1 MISVGSSPRFRH
13 RPMIQL
19 KRSTKGGMK
28 RGLPAFLVAS
38 LAVFVA
44 GCEGTAAN
52 GACSTTMD
60 VGAKISVL
68 TDDLKQA
75 QASGQIDAATAG
87 AIGAEIL
94 AAGAKFGSGK
104 NPRGY
109 CEA

>member
-1 MISVGSSPRFRH
+1 
-13 RPMIQL
+13 
-19 KRSTKGGMK
+19 MK

-52 GACSTTMD
+52 GACTTTAD

-75 QASGQIDAATAG
+75 QLTGKVDAATAG
-87 AIGAEIL
+87 AIGARIME
-94 AAGAKFGSGK
+94 AGAEFGSK
-104 NPRGY
+104 NTRSY
-109 CEA
+109 CEALDRIRQSAGF

>member
-1 MISVGSSPRFRH
+1 
-13 RPMIQL
+13 
-19 KRSTKGGMK
+19 MK

-52 GACSTTMD
+52 GACSTTID

-75 QASGQIDAATAG
+75 QLTGKITAATAG
-87 AIGAEIL
+87 AIGAEIMD
-94 AAGAKFGSGK
+94 AGAKFGSGK
-104 NPRGY
+104 DPRGY
-109 CEA
+109 CEALDRIRQSAGF